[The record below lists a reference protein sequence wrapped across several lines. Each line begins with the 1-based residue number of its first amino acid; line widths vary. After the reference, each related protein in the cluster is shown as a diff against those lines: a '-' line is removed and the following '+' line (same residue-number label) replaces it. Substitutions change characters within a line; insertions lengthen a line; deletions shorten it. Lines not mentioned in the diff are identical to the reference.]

1 MNLALVGVGLK
12 TWEWVDSDRKLVES
26 QQQHKLYLNQS
37 KADGGWI
44 QETTGSGVL
53 LTGCMR
59 EKDTASKETTP
70 DFGVDGADTTQDREL
85 KKKRRVFWVFR
96 KDKFNLEQFDYEHLS
111 VPKAARSLMRICLV
125 TTKGWFLILQGNELI
140 FARVK
145 N

>member
-1 MNLALVGVGLK
+1 MG
-12 TWEWVDSDRKLVES
+12 
-26 QQQHKLYLNQS
+26 
-37 KADGGWI
+37 
-44 QETTGSGVL
+44 
-53 LTGCMR
+53 
-59 EKDTASKETTP
+59 EKDTANSETTP
-70 DFGVDGADTTQDREL
+70 DFGVDCGDTTQDREP

-125 TTKGWFLILQGNELI
+125 TTKSWFLILQGNELI

>member
-1 MNLALVGVGLK
+1 MNLVLVGVGLK

-26 QQQHKLYLNQS
+26 QQQHKLYLNRS

-59 EKDTASKETTP
+59 EKDTASKEMTP
-70 DFGVDGADTTQDREL
+70 DFGVDGGDTTQDREQ

-96 KDKFNLEQFDYEHLS
+96 KDKFNLEQLT
-111 VPKAARSLMRICLV
+111 MN
-125 TTKGWFLILQGNELI
+125 T
-140 FARVK
+140 
-145 N
+145 

>member
-1 MNLALVGVGLK
+1 MALVGVGLK

-44 QETTGSGVL
+44 EETTGSGVL

-70 DFGVDGADTTQDREL
+70 DFGVDGGDATL
-85 KKKRRVFWVFR
+85 KWIGRHTLLPVKPGRVPCW
-96 KDKFNLEQFDYEHLS
+96 DLLWH
-111 VPKAARSLMRICLV
+111 
-125 TTKGWFLILQGNELI
+125 
-140 FARVK
+140 
-145 N
+145 

>member
-44 QETTGSGVL
+44 EETTGSGVL

-70 DFGVDGADTTQDREL
+70 DFGVDGGDTTQDREP
-85 KKKRRVFWVFR
+85 KKKRRYLGF
-96 KDKFNLEQFDYEHLS
+96 LEKTNS
-111 VPKAARSLMRICLV
+111 TWNSLTMN
-125 TTKGWFLILQGNELI
+125 T
-140 FARVK
+140 
-145 N
+145 